1 LAVKN
6 GDEYRLLATSDRA
19 YQPGKWHR
27 LKVTMDGAN
36 LQIDLDEQRLLEA
49 SDSTFSTGTIGL
61 HSWGSDKVQFRNI
74 RLKAR

>member
-1 LAVKN
+1 
-6 GDEYRLLATSDRA
+6 
-19 YQPGKWHR
+19 
-27 LKVTMDGAN
+27 MDGAN

-49 SDSTFSTGTIGL
+49 SDSTFSTGAIGL